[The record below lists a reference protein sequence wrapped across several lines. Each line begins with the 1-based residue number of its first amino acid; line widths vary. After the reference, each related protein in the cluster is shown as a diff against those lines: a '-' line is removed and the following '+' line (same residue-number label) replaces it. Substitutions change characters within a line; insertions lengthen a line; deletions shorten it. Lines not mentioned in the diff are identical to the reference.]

1 MNWEL
6 LPSPFLKSF
15 VPLLTLSV
23 LKRLEKSQAGEEDT
37 GKGIKQGR
45 CFGELVRIRRKEA
58 LLSRMVVEGVERI
71 TLGG

>member
-1 MNWEL
+1 MNPEL
-6 LPSPFLKSF
+6 LSSPFLKSF

-23 LKRLEKSQAGEEDT
+23 LKRLGKSQAGEEDT

-45 CFGELVRIRRKEA
+45 CSGEPVRIRGKKA

-71 TLGG
+71 RLGG